1 MSVKKRRYTAAFKT
15 KLVLQVLAENKT
27 LNEIASAYN
36 LSPKN
41 LQSWKKQFLENAALA
56 MEPSKAVKE
65 YKDQIKEKDLT
76 IESLHKSLGK
86 AVLEKDWLSK
96 KLMSLES
103 KEKKLLINP
112 QAQISIQNQC
122 KLIGLNRSSY
132 YYKYPKISSKKLEL
146 QSKVDEIYTELP
158 FYGSRKI
165 HQQLLENGEKI
176 SVNTVARYM
185 SEMNLKA
192 IFPGK
197 RITTTESKPEHKKYP
212 YVLRG
217 KSITNAN
224 QVWSTDITYIRMKHG
239 FVYLAAVID
248 WYSKAVLSHRIS
260 NSMDT
265 GLVTDVLEEALS
277 LYPRPEI
284 MNTDQGSQYTSSE
297 HIQLL
302 NDHSIKISMD
312 GKGRATDNIAIERFW
327 RSAKYENIYLN
338 QYDSLSSLKKG
349 LKEYID
355 FYNNRRFHQSLEY
368 QKPMDVYLNSGKT
381 NEALVA

>member
-1 MSVKKRRYTAAFKT
+1 M
-15 KLVLQVLAENKT
+15 
-27 LNEIASAYN
+27 
-36 LSPKN
+36 
-41 LQSWKKQFLENAALA
+41 
-56 MEPSKAVKE
+56 
-65 YKDQIKEKDLT
+65 
-76 IESLHKSLGK
+76 
-86 AVLEKDWLSK
+86 
-96 KLMSLES
+96 
-103 KEKKLLINP
+103 
-112 QAQISIQNQC
+112 
-122 KLIGLNRSSY
+122 
-132 YYKYPKISSKKLEL
+132 
-146 QSKVDEIYTELP
+146 
-158 FYGSRKI
+158 
-165 HQQLLENGEKI
+165 
-176 SVNTVARYM
+176 
-185 SEMNLKA
+185 
-192 IFPGK
+192 
-197 RITTTESKPEHKKYP
+197 
-212 YVLRG
+212 
-217 KSITNAN
+217 
-224 QVWSTDITYIRMKHG
+224 WSTDITYIRMKHG

-265 GLVTDVLEEALS
+265 GLVTDVLEEALR

-302 NDHSIKISMD
+302 NDHSINISMD